1 MNKKVVLPVLI
12 IISLIIVGI
21 VGWQLY
27 SNQNIPDRQ
36 ATIIANTPIPT
47 ESPEQ
52 SDFTAS
58 FEIYT
63 NGTKRIFTD
72 VKYHNQSQNVFI
84 QNSDPSTIYVKTAG
98 TTWADFFETLPFSL
112 SKLVNMKY
120 FYLGRNDIREN
131 LDLSSGWF
139 RDILESQ
146 PPIPVVGDFIGS
158 ISDLSDPLLGI
169 VARTTGMCGDVKE
182 QLDIYFDPEDEN
194 ATWEPGE
201 WGIVKDILVQRYLI
215 EPGCL

>member
-1 MNKKVVLPVLI
+1 MNKKVVLSILI
-12 IISLIIVGI
+12 SISLVIAGI

-52 SDFTAS
+52 NDFTAS

-84 QNSDPSTIYVKTAG
+84 QNPDPSTIYVKTVG

-112 SKLVNMKY
+112 SKECLVTGTGQTFCSNENQRLR
-120 FYLGRNDIREN
+120 FFLNDILTPQV
-131 LDLSSGWF
+131 LDLQ
-139 RDILESQ
+139 IN
-146 PPIPVVGDFIGS
+146 PGDNLRVTYG
-158 ISDLSDPLLGI
+158 
-169 VARTTGMCGDVKE
+169 
-182 QLDIYFDPEDEN
+182 N
-194 ATWEPGE
+194 
-201 WGIVKDILVQRYLI
+201 
-215 EPGCL
+215 

>member
-1 MNKKVVLPVLI
+1 VNKKVVLPVLI
-12 IISLIIVGI
+12 TISLVIVGI

-52 SDFTAS
+52 NDFTAS

-72 VKYHNQSQNVFI
+72 VKYRNQSQNVFI
-84 QNSDPSTIYVKTAG
+84 QNPDPSTIYVKTAG

-112 SKLVNMKY
+112 SKECLVTGTGQTFCSNENQRLR
-120 FYLGRNDIREN
+120 FFLNDIEN
-131 LDLSSGWF
+131 PQVLDLQ
-139 RDILESQ
+139 IN
-146 PPIPVVGDFIGS
+146 PGDNLQVTYG
-158 ISDLSDPLLGI
+158 
-169 VARTTGMCGDVKE
+169 
-182 QLDIYFDPEDEN
+182 N
-194 ATWEPGE
+194 
-201 WGIVKDILVQRYLI
+201 
-215 EPGCL
+215 